1 MKSPVISDIVEKT
14 FASVVETMISAL
26 SGTIFVY
33 GSDTACRECAMIF
46 PNLYKGNSI
55 QSL

>member
-46 PNLYKGNSI
+46 PNYT
-55 QSL
+55 